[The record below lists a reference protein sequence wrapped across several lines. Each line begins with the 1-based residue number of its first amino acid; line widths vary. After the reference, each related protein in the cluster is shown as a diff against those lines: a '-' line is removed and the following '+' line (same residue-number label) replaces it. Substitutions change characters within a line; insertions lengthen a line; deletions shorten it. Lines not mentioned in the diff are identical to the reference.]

1 MGVGALVFRGDRIL
15 LVRRGQEPL
24 KGWWSLPGGI
34 LETGERLEDAI
45 RREVMEETGL
55 TLDWVRFLEIFERII
70 RDDEGQPEYHY
81 VLIDYLC
88 QSAAGEA
95 RPHSDAAEVAWVSR
109 DEIPAY
115 HLTDGTREV
124 VMRAFE
130 AG

>member
-1 MGVGALVFRGDRIL
+1 MGVGALVFRRDRIL

-45 RREVMEETGL
+45 RREVIEETGL
-55 TLDWVRFLEIFERII
+55 ILDWVRFFEIFERII
-70 RDDEGQPEYHY
+70 RDEKGQPEYHY

-88 QSAAGEA
+88 QSAAGEP
-95 RPHSDAAEVAWVSR
+95 RPQSDAAEVAWVTR

-124 VMRAFE
+124 VMRAFD
-130 AG
+130 AL

>member
-70 RDDEGQPEYHY
+70 HDEKGQPEYHY

-88 QSAAGEA
+88 QSSSGEA
-95 RPHSDAAEVAWVSR
+95 RPQSDAAEVAWVSR

-115 HLTDGTREV
+115 HLTDGTLEV
-124 VMRAFE
+124 IMRAFE

>member
-1 MGVGALVFRGDRIL
+1 M

-45 RREVMEETGL
+45 RREVIEETGL
-55 TLDWVRFLEIFERII
+55 TLDWVRFFEIFERII
-70 RDDEGQPEYHY
+70 RDENGQPEYHY

-88 QSAAGEA
+88 QSAGGEA
-95 RPHSDAAEVAWVSR
+95 RPQSDADEVTWASRAELPGYR
-109 DEIPAY
+109 
-115 HLTDGTREV
+115 LTEGTREV